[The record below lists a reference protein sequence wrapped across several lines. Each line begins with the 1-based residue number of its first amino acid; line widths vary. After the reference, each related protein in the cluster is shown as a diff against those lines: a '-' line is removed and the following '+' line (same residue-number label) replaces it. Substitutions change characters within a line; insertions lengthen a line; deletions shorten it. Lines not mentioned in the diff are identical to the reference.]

1 MIKPIFYFVAC
12 LVFITACNQDP
23 VNKPNTPAQNTP
35 GVSGQNGVVV
45 EQYNNISKDEADKI
59 IAERAKEK
67 AAERAQ
73 NLPGFRAHAKELV
86 KERSQTEKA
95 MAFLTSDHWAYEFV
109 FSGTEMSKTGEYAGQ
124 WIKFGDD
131 HTYEYGRY
139 NEVSGSG
146 QYHYSLNSEK
156 MIMVDDKDD
165 MMPEEWEIKAQ
176 DEVMIMV
183 GAGYF
188 GNNPRQCKMLRWN
201 GRPVQPAG

>member
-1 MIKPIFYFVAC
+1 MRLLILLAVITCLSASCSNDPKVPEIKKE
-12 LVFITACNQDP
+12 T
-23 VNKPNTPAQNTP
+23 TP
-35 GVSGQNGVVV
+35 GITGLTQ
-45 EQYNNISKDEADKI
+45 EEMDAIR
-59 IAERAKEK
+59 AEREKEK
-67 AAERAQ
+67 ADERAE

-86 KERSQTEKA
+86 KSRSQTEKA

-109 FSGTEMSKTGEYAGQ
+109 FDGYEMSKRGVYDGQ

-131 HTYEYGRY
+131 HTYEYGLY
-139 NEVSGSG
+139 NEVKGQG

-165 MMPEEWEIKAQ
+165 MMPEEWKIQSQ

-188 GNNPRQCKMLRWN
+188 GNNPRQCKLLRWN
-201 GRPVQPAG
+201 GRPVPIAK